1 MDNERAGTEQMD
13 KGQPDTQRV
22 DDEQVLSLQEAAVT
36 FAALG
41 MLIYEEPAEERLTSL
56 IHEELFSEIPFAN
69 SNQQI
74 VEGLRLL
81 REWTKDASKQD
92 ISEVKDELNREWL
105 RLLVGLGEPA
115 APPWAAYYFEK
126 DPVIFGAKTLEVRK
140 WYARYGLELERKY
153 KEPDDHL
160 GLMLQFLSVLTGKEA
175 ESLKTG
181 ETDTAQQFRLEQKE
195 FLNRNLLPWVD
206 HWKSLVDD
214 ETRNPFYKG
223 LALLITG
230 TLHDYALRLC

>member
-1 MDNERAGTEQMD
+1 MDNQQVANQQAD
-13 KGQPDTQRV
+13 N
-22 DDEQVLSLQEAAVT
+22 EQVLSLQEAAVT

-41 MLIYEEPAEERLTSL
+41 TLIYEEPTEECLATL
-56 IHEELFSEIPFAN
+56 IHEKLFSETPFAD
-69 SNQQI
+69 SNQQT
-74 VEGLRLL
+74 VEGLSLL
-81 REWTKDASKQD
+81 SEWTENAAKQN
-92 ISEVKDELNREWL
+92 ISEVTGELNREWL
-105 RLLVGLGEPA
+105 RLLVGFGEPE

-160 GLMLQFLSVLTGKEA
+160 GLMLQFLSVLVSKEA
-175 ESLKTG
+175 ESLKAG
-181 ETDTAQQFRLEQKE
+181 ETDTAQQLRLEQKE

-206 HWKSLVDD
+206 HWQNLMN
-214 ETRNPFYKG
+214 EEARTPFYKG

-230 TLHDYALRLC
+230 ALHDYSLRLC

>member
-1 MDNERAGTEQMD
+1 
-13 KGQPDTQRV
+13 
-22 DDEQVLSLQEAAVT
+22 
-36 FAALG
+36 
-41 MLIYEEPAEERLTSL
+41 MLIYEEPTAERLALL
-56 IHEELFSEIPFAN
+56 ISEEFFSGIPFAN

-74 VEGLRLL
+74 VEGLSLL
-81 REWTKDASKQD
+81 SEWAKDASKQN

-140 WYARYGLELERKY
+140 WYARHGLELKRKY
-153 KEPDDHL
+153 TEPDDHL
-160 GLMLQFLSVLTGKEA
+160 GLMLQFLSVLIGKET
-175 ESLKTG
+175 ESLEAG
-181 ETDTAQQFRLEQKE
+181 ETDNAQQLRLEQKE

-206 HWKSLVDD
+206 HWQNLMS
-214 ETRNPFYKG
+214 EEARTSFYKG

-230 TLHDYALRLC
+230 TLHVHAAGLR